1 MWLSHQ
7 YKIITRV
14 NQDQAKVQPPDE
26 SATFKVTKAGGMKS
40 LFFSGEGF
48 VCRFTGPG
56 RVWLQTRN
64 PMVFLMGAK

>member
-1 MWLSHQ
+1 MDTGH
-7 YKIITRV
+7 IV
-14 NQDQAKVQPPDE
+14 AFDE

-64 PMVFLMGAK
+64 PMVFLQMIAAASKK